1 MKLQPTEK
9 CFFGQIETNELP
21 AGWSRTSA
29 IAEGIASLAVFT
41 PSDEPNV
48 QLAFYYRGMP
58 ISQQFGE
65 AFKNVL
71 EKNQGVLLPRDLES
85 ISYIL
90 NDRKNSDKYQM
101 TSAETVNL
109 NGRIVLLVQGSWLG
123 TNAASY
129 EVFINAGRSGCLVQ
143 QIAFV
148 APKESFHRHVQ
159 KVKYSLKT
167 IQWLEN
173 RS

>member
-9 CFFGQIETNELP
+9 CFFGQIESIDLP
-21 AGWSRTSA
+21 AKWSRTNVT
-29 IAEGIASLAVFT
+29 AEGIASLAVFT
-41 PSDEPNV
+41 PSDEPNA

-71 EKNQGVLLPRDLES
+71 EKNPGVLLPRDMDS

-90 NDRKNSDKYQM
+90 NDRKDSDKYQM
-101 TSAETVNL
+101 TSVETINL
-109 NGRIVLLVQGSWLG
+109 NGRIVLLVQGSWSG
-123 TNAASY
+123 TDATSY

-159 KVKYSLKT
+159 KVKESLKT
-167 IQWLEN
+167 IEWREN